1 MLESQN
7 IKNIYQDIVKNDK
20 KKLIANEIGNKLTD
34 FEILQVLGQG
44 AFGFV
49 AKVRSKKNLKIY
61 AMKKVDLS
69 KVIEAEKK
77 YYENESIFLE
87 KLDHPNI
94 CKLFSSFREGTNNYM
109 ILEFLDNGDLF
120 SFLNAHMKLKKY
132 IPEEKLWNIFEQ
144 CLNGL
149 VYIHSKGVINRDIK
163 PTNILYG
170 SNGEC
175 KITDFNISSFTNMEK
190 ASKFINDDRKK
201 QEMINQCT
209 DLGSGAFK
217 APEVLN
223 FDYDEKADVYSLGMT
238 FCSMAYQQLAI
249 PNDEPRLYSKE
260 LADIISL
267 MISEQNYRPSSK
279 NMYNYF
285 IRLYVEKYLHM
296 SSLVSCINC
305 LSCYKSLTDFFKNND
320 SYIESKKFN
329 KKEKEI
335 TKQFNRILKALDEKK
350 NVNIKASILTNP
362 GDEGFNYLLF
372 KLRELLIFYGIEKKN
387 DNSAEIEPIHL
398 INFLLNKLHGELN
411 TKIVNK
417 GIKGNCLKI
426 YVTIPNNIKQE
437 AYDNYMIF
445 YNSNYKSNI
454 SDNFFGMIKT
464 KKICLNCTKF
474 TYSFNMFSYLP
485 FKIEIMVKAYQGKKN
500 DLNIYDAFDCLNKN
514 YVFLD
519 QKKCVKCRNCNTYTD
534 HNELKQF
541 FNLPKN
547 LIIIFDR
554 GQNYEHNE
562 FIDFPDTLILNGN
575 HVECFINKNNKAYEL
590 LGIICRVE
598 AEHQKI
604 KFVSFTKSTNNMYIN
619 FEDKKQYNLEDVKN
633 FGVIIGLFYYCSYVE
648 DNPMDVLV
656 MNHLNNNSNNNMN
669 NNNIMPIN
677 NDNNIMTNNN
687 NGYYQNNI
695 DQFGPN
701 NNCNNF
707 SNVYCQ
713 NNININNSNNN
724 NNGCFRNNNFNNNSN
739 NSNNNNFGYCQ
750 NNNFGPNNIFNNN
763 SNNSNNNN
771 GCCQNNNCNQ
781 FGPNNNCNNNNNVYF
796 QNNNFNNNSNNSNNN
811 NNGCCQNNNFNN
823 INNGF
828 NQNNNVQNNNNQ
840 NNFNN
845 AYNQNMMLNSNQNMM
860 LNSGNQNMMLNSN
873 QNMML
878 NSNQN
883 MMLNSGNQNMMLNS
897 GNQNM
902 MLNIG
907 NQNMNFNNPNANM

>member
-7 IKNIYQDIVKNDK
+7 IKNIIQDIGKNEK
-20 KKLIANEIGNKLTD
+20 NIVANEIGNKLTD

-61 AMKKVDLS
+61 AMKKVDIS
-69 KVIEAEKK
+69 KVVEDEKK
-77 YYENESIFLE
+77 YYENEHIFLE
-87 KLDHPNI
+87 KLDHPNV
-94 CKLFSSFREGTNNYM
+94 CKLFSSFREGSINYM
-109 ILEFLDNGDLF
+109 ILEFLDNGDLW
-120 SFLNAHMKLKKY
+120 SFLNAHIKLKKY

-149 VYIHSKGVINRDIK
+149 VYIHSMGVINRDIK

-190 ASKFINDDRKK
+190 AAKFTNDEKKK

-209 DLGSGAFK
+209 DLGSGMFK

-223 FDYDEKADVYSLGMT
+223 FDYDEKADVYSLGMA
-238 FCSMAYQQLAI
+238 FCSMAYQQMAI

-267 MISEQNYRPSSK
+267 MITDQQYRPTSK
-279 NMYNYF
+279 KMYNYF

-296 SSLVSCINC
+296 TSLVSCINC
-305 LSCYKSLTDFFKNND
+305 LSCYISLRNFFKSND

-329 KKEKEI
+329 EKEKKI

-350 NVNIKASILTNP
+350 NSNLKSSILTQP
-362 GDEGFNYLLF
+362 GGEGFNYLLF
-372 KLRELLIFYGIEKKN
+372 KLRESLFYYGIERKD
-387 DNSAEIEPIHL
+387 DNAAEIEPIYL
-398 INFLLNKLHGELN
+398 INFILNKLHGELN

-417 GIKGNCLKI
+417 GIKKCLKL
-426 YVTIPNNIKQE
+426 YVQIPNNVKQQ

-464 KKICLNCTKF
+464 KKICLNCNQF
-474 TYSFNMFSYLP
+474 SYSFNMFSYLP
-485 FKIEIMVKAYQGKKN
+485 FKVEIMVKAYQGKKN

-514 YVFLD
+514 FVFLD
-519 QKKCVKCRNCNTYTD
+519 IKKCVKCRNCNTYTD

-554 GQNYEHNE
+554 GQNYEHKE
-562 FIDFPDTLILNGN
+562 FIDFPDILILNGN
-575 HVECFINKNNKAYEL
+575 HVECFMNKIDKNYEL

-604 KFVSFTKSTNNMYIN
+604 KFVSFTKSNNNNYIN
-619 FEDKKQYNLEDVKN
+619 FEDKKQYNLENIKT
-633 FGVIIGLFYYCSYVE
+633 FGDIIGLFYYCSYVE
-648 DNPMDVLV
+648 ENPMDDIVINYLKNNSNNDNNLNNNFINNV
-656 MNHLNNNSNNNMN
+656 NINQNNNINYMNNCGNNIMQNNNNCTNNNNGNNGYCPNNNIPQFSPSNNCNNNNINGHYQINNFNNNSNNSN
-669 NNNIMPIN
+669 NNGYCPNNNFGPIN
-677 NDNNIMTNNN
+677 NFNNNSNNSNNN
-687 NGYYQNNI
+687 NGNCQNINFN
-695 DQFGPN
+695 QYGPN
-701 NNCNNF
+701 NNCNN
-707 SNVYCQ
+707 NNNGYCQ
-713 NNININNSNNN
+713 NINFSQL
-724 NNGCFRNNNFNNNSN
+724 GPNNNFNNNSN
-739 NSNNNNFGYCQ
+739 NSNNNGYC
-750 NNNFGPNNIFNNN
+750 P
-763 SNNSNNNN
+763 
-771 GCCQNNNCNQ
+771 
-781 FGPNNNCNNNNNVYF
+781 
-796 QNNNFNNNSNNSNNN
+796 NNNFNN
-811 NNGCCQNNNFNN
+811 G
-823 INNGF
+823 NNGF
-828 NQNNNVQNNNNQ
+828 NQNNNIQNNNNQ

-845 AYNQNMMLNSNQNMM
+845 TCNQNMMMNSNQNMM
-860 LNSGNQNMMLNSN
+860 MNSNQNMMMNSNQNMMMNSN

-883 MMLNSGNQNMMLNS
+883 MMMNSNQNMMLNS
-897 GNQNM
+897 GNQ
-902 MLNIG
+902 
-907 NQNMNFNNPNANM
+907 F